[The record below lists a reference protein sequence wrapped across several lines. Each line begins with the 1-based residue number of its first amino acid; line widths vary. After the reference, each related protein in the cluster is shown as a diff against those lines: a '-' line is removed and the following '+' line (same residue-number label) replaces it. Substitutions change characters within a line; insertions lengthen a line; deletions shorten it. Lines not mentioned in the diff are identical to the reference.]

1 MNNTLN
7 TEKKEYR
14 IWHPVTFGEEW
25 AACDTSVLDDL
36 SASWFRR
43 RVVLEERSL
52 EYKQFLEELK
62 REHAIETGVIEGL
75 YDLKKG
81 ITETFIKHGFE
92 ETYLSYGDT
101 NVAEFDLI
109 NYLNTHLEAVEFVF
123 KTVKEDR
130 KMTALFIK
138 KLHQIVTKYQDY
150 HNVINQFGHKVK
162 VELKHGVYKE
172 YENNPTSNG
181 VKLLYCPPELVSS
194 EIDKLIN
201 TYNKLLK
208 QEKHPLIIASW
219 LHHAFTLIHPFQ
231 DGNGRVARLLAS
243 LVLIKFNLFP
253 LTVLRQERRVK
264 YLHALEKADKGHPQK
279 LVEYFGKIQKR
290 NIEKALHLKEIS
302 SDSLDEVQR
311 FFVERVKNWAKNG
324 MKNNDE
330 TLESNK
336 IVIYNYCKSIL
347 QTHIS
352 LLGSGLNND
361 IKLSLY
367 DAIDTG
373 SKHIIEYSK
382 KYKYHYDRLLSKIA
396 LHLEII
402 ILPKAKYRINIE
414 LHHFGFDGNTMA
426 IAPFFISEIN
436 NSINV
441 SQLNIP
447 PHIMSLLGDMN
458 SKKKNIKTYLEKAML
473 TALAEIASRMTK

>member
-14 IWHPVTFGEEW
+14 LWKPITFGEEW
-25 AACDTSVLDDL
+25 ATCDTSVLDDI

-43 RVVLEERSL
+43 RVVLEEGSL

-81 ITETFIKHGFE
+81 ITETFIKGGFE

-123 KTVKEDR
+123 ETVKENR

-138 KLHQIVTKYQDY
+138 KLHQIVTKHQDY
-150 HNVINQFGHKVK
+150 HNVINQFGDKVK

-181 VKLLYCPPELVSS
+181 VKILYCPPKLVSS

-264 YLHALEKADKGHPQK
+264 YLNALEKADKGQPQK
-279 LVEYFGKIQKR
+279 LVEYFGEIQKR
-290 NIEKALHLKEIS
+290 NIEKALHLKEMS
-302 SDSLDEVQR
+302 SDSLDEMQK
-311 FFVERVKNWAKNG
+311 FFVQRVKNWAKNG

-330 TLESNK
+330 TLEANK
-336 IVIYNYCKSIL
+336 IIIYNYCKSIL

-352 LLGSGLNND
+352 LLDNKNND
-361 IKLSLY
+361 IKLSLS

-373 SKHIIEYSK
+373 SNHIIEYSK

-396 LHLEII
+396 LYLEVN
-402 ILPKAKYRINIE
+402 ILPKVKYIINIE
-414 LHHFGFDGNTMA
+414 LHHFGFDGNTIA
-426 IAPFFISEIN
+426 IAPFFISDIN
-436 NSINV
+436 TFSNV
-441 SQLNIP
+441 NQLNIP
-447 PHIMSLLGDMN
+447 PHVISLMGDMN
-458 SKKKNIKTYLEKAML
+458 NKKKNIEKYLEKAIL
-473 TALAEIASRMTK
+473 AALAEIASRMTK